1 MLKPFFVLARDD
13 VRMHNNYMFL
23 TSLTIT
29 VLVVTL
35 LSLFWCLV
43 KLASTKITEQYH
55 KLAEHLSLELT
66 EARPQLAG
74 FIRPEPFVHG
84 DYRGR
89 ELSISAP
96 SKGIQNTRQTETV
109 IKLALKNLD
118 GFTVQMTANGMLGS
132 LRQRGSKQKKR
143 WLSGDANFDQAVDV
157 RTSDG
162 VRLAMHLDVTG
173 QRAITSLLV
182 GTRAT
187 IYLGLGTLAF
197 TELGLIAKDHQ
208 RERFEQAVEILCDFA
223 EILERN

>member
-29 VLVVTL
+29 ALVVTL

-66 EARPQLAG
+66 EARPLLAG

-96 SKGIQNTRQTETV
+96 K
-109 IKLALKNLD
+109 
-118 GFTVQMTANGMLGS
+118 
-132 LRQRGSKQKKR
+132 
-143 WLSGDANFDQAVDV
+143 
-157 RTSDG
+157 
-162 VRLAMHLDVTG
+162 
-173 QRAITSLLV
+173 
-182 GTRAT
+182 
-187 IYLGLGTLAF
+187 
-197 TELGLIAKDHQ
+197 
-208 RERFEQAVEILCDFA
+208 
-223 EILERN
+223 

>member
-1 MLKPFFVLARDD
+1 
-13 VRMHNNYMFL
+13 
-23 TSLTIT
+23 
-29 VLVVTL
+29 
-35 LSLFWCLV
+35 
-43 KLASTKITEQYH
+43 
-55 KLAEHLSLELT
+55 
-66 EARPQLAG
+66 
-74 FIRPEPFVHG
+74 G

-109 IKLALKNLD
+109 IKLSLKNLG
-118 GFTVQMTANGMLGS
+118 GFTVQMTTNGMLGS

-143 WLSGDANFDQAVDV
+143 WLSGDANFDQVVDV
-157 RTSDG
+157 RTNDG

-173 QRAITSLLV
+173 QRAIASLLV

-187 IYLGLGTLAF
+187 IYLGQGTLAF